1 MSLSSVHTKHVRRS
15 ISIRDDNQLIV
26 SYTSAVAGRST
37 QEHCGAGD
45 SGGLGREQMRDMSHF
60 VVPVRLHRDIQA
72 TTTGS

>member
-15 ISIRDDNQLIV
+15 ILIMNDNQLIV

-45 SGGLGREQMRDMSHF
+45 SGNLSREQMGDLSHF
-60 VVPVRLHRDIQA
+60 FVSVRLHRDIQA